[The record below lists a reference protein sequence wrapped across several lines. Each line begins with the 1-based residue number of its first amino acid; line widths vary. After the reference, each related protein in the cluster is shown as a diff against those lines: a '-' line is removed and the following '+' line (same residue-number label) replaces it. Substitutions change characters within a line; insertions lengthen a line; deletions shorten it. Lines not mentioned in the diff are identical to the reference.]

1 MHRSVYDWDGE
12 QARRQNRQ
20 RLIVRAVIALA
31 LICAT
36 LWIAVELVND
46 I

>member
-12 QARRQNRQ
+12 QVRRQNRQ
-20 RLIVRAVIALA
+20 RLIVRAVITLA

-36 LWIAVELVND
+36 LWIAVEIMTD